1 MVDYEAALEACAR
14 HDREA
19 LRALF
24 ETEGPKLTGVAQRI
38 VRRRDLAEEAVQ
50 DGFVQI
56 WQNAARY
63 DRTLGSARAWI
74 YAIVRYRA
82 LNMVRDGQRED
93 LVAPH
98 NLDLLRDHSAE
109 EAWERLG
116 DGEALRIC
124 LEALEPKRREAV
136 LLAYVLGLTQGE
148 IAGRMNTPLG
158 TVKAWMRRSL
168 IALRECL
175 T

>member
-1 MVDYEAALEACAR
+1 MDYEAAVEACAR
-14 HDREA
+14 HEMHA
-19 LRALF
+19 LRVLF
-24 ETEGPKLTGVAQRI
+24 EGEGPKLVGVAQRI

-50 DGFVQI
+50 EGFVQI
-56 WQNAARY
+56 WQNASRY

-82 LNMVRDGQRED
+82 LNMVRDGHRED
-93 LVAPH
+93 LMEPRH
-98 NLDLLRDHSAE
+98 LDLLRDEEAE
-109 EAWERLG
+109 TAWERLDQG
-116 DGEALRIC
+116 DSLRACLAL
-124 LEALEPKRREAV
+124 LEPKRREAV

-148 IAGRMNTPLG
+148 IAGRMNAPLG

-168 IALRECL
+168 IALKECL